1 MQTILPNDLLANRQS
16 PASLQPEEF
25 RKAGHQLIDD
35 ISDYLSTIEDH
46 PITAAPAPHDLRA
59 KLPVSMPQIGA
70 DTYALVNETWDLL
83 LKNSLFNGHP
93 RFWGYVTSS
102 PAPVGMLAD
111 LMAAAINSNCGA
123 FVLSPMAT
131 EIEKQTIQWL
141 GEWIGYPAGGGI
153 MVSGGNMANFVA
165 FLAARKAKAG
175 WDIRKE
181 GIKPAEGKWRVYT
194 SAETHTW
201 INKAADLF
209 GLGLDAIRW
218 IPVDENQRMDIKVLQ
233 KQISEDKEYGLL
245 PLLVVGTAGSVGS
258 GAVDQLDEIAAI
270 CSKENCWFHID
281 GAYGGFAAALPELKE
296 LFRGIE
302 LADSIAIDPHKWLYS
317 PLEAGCTLVKDSKAL
332 TNAFSFHPAYF
343 NFEGETEPQ
352 TNFYESGFQN
362 SRGFRALKV
371 WLGFRQSGAEG
382 HIQMIREDIQL
393 AAKLFEILQTYPEI
407 ETFTRH
413 LSIATFRYRPAGEE
427 FNQDPEYLNALNQA
441 LLNKLQSGGQVYPSN
456 AVLDGQFLLRV
467 CIVNF
472 RTALKDIRLL
482 PEIVLKE
489 GKILHEKMRNQKSLH
504 EGNAHA

>member
-1 MQTILPNDLLANRQS
+1 MQNILPDELAGSRQS
-16 PASLQPEEF
+16 PASMQPEDF

-35 ISDYLSTIEDH
+35 ISDFLSTIQDH
-46 PITAAPAPHDLRA
+46 PVTTAPAPHILRA
-59 KLPVSMPQIGA
+59 KLPVSIPQDG
-70 DTYALVNETWDLL
+70 DDSYALVKETWDLL

-102 PAPVGMLAD
+102 PAPMGMLAD

-141 GEWIGYPAGGGI
+141 GEWIGYPAGNGI
-153 MVSGGNMANFVA
+153 MVSGGNMANFVG
-165 FLAARKAKAG
+165 FMAARRAKAG

-181 GIKPAEGKWRVYT
+181 GMKPSEGKWRVYT

-218 IPVDENQRMDIKVLQ
+218 IPVDDKQRMDIAILETR
-233 KQISEDKEYGLL
+233 IAEDLKNGLS
-245 PLLVVGTAGSVGS
+245 PLLVVGTAGSVGT
-258 GAVDQLDEIAAI
+258 GAVDQLHEIAGI
-270 CSKENCWFHID
+270 CNNANCWFHVD
-281 GAYGGFAAALPELKE
+281 GAYGGFAAALPEFKE
-296 LFRGIE
+296 LFKGIE

-317 PLEAGCTLVKDSKAL
+317 PLEAGCTLVKDPKAL
-332 TNAFSFHPAYF
+332 TDAFSFHPIYY
-343 NFEGETEPQ
+343 NFDGEEEPQ

-371 WLGFRQSGAEG
+371 WLGFRQIGAEG

-393 AAKLFEILQTYPEI
+393 AAKLSEILKTYPEI
-407 ETFTRH
+407 ETFTLH
-413 LSIATFRYRPAGEE
+413 LSIVTFRYRPEGET
-427 FNQDPEYLNALNQA
+427 FNKDPEYLNALNQA

-456 AVLDGQFLLRV
+456 AVLNGQFLLRV

-472 RTALKDIRLL
+472 RTSYNDIRLL
-482 PEIVLKE
+482 PEVLLTE
-489 GKILHEKMRNQKSLH
+489 GRLLHNQMKNQKSVH
-504 EGNAHA
+504 GSKSQA